1 MKKVIVLFQT
11 NRKKSERSHHLR
23 LKIAQLNSNTA
34 LLSFSLLLS
43 FLMQN
48 MPHGEPLF
56 NNFTESH

>member
-11 NRKKSERSHHLR
+11 NRKKSERSHYLR